1 MIRILYVLNGP
12 FRRGGT
18 EAVIL
23 NYYKYIDKSRFQIE
37 FAVHALEKDC
47 MDNTTHHQLLSS
59 GAALYYIT
67 PRSISIIQNRKDFE
81 YLFSN
86 VQYDIIH
93 SHMDS
98 IGSLVLSLARKSGIP
113 VRIAHSHST
122 NHQIT
127 IRSAK
132 KLLHFLFLE
141 YCRYTIRKN
150 ATNYIACSSSAAKWL
165 FGAKALSNV
174 LILPNAIEAELYAFS
189 SQLRKQVRKELTL
202 DEKLVIGHVG
212 SFSKHKN
219 HAFMLDIFQIVHS
232 QLPQSTLLFVGDG
245 PLMEQTKKLAVQK
258 GLDKSVIF
266 FGATA
271 RVPELMQAMDILL
284 LPSTFEGLG
293 MVSIEAQA
301 SGLKVISSTA
311 VPMESSII
319 SELNTFLP
327 LTGSAQTWS
336 NVILKEANNLSR
348 RITTKQ
354 IAAAGYD
361 IHETVHKLENF
372 YTTVFSHLS

>member
-18 EAVIL
+18 EAVVL

-47 MDNTTHHQLLSS
+47 MDNVIHQQLLSS

-67 PRSISIIQNRKDFE
+67 PRSIDIIQNRKDFE
-81 YLFSN
+81 FLFSN

-98 IGSLVLSLARKSGIP
+98 IGSLVLSIARKSGIP

-127 IRSAK
+127 ISSAK
-132 KLLHFLFLE
+132 KLLHYLYLE
-141 YCRYTIRKN
+141 LCRYTIRKN

-165 FGAKALSNV
+165 FGAKSLNNV
-174 LILPNAIEAELYAFS
+174 LILQNAIETELYAFS
-189 SQLRKQVRKELTL
+189 SQLRRQVREELSL
-202 DEKLVIGHVG
+202 GKRLVIGHVG
-212 SFSKHKN
+212 SFSRHKN
-219 HAFMLDIFQIVHS
+219 HAFMLDIFKIVHS
-232 QLPQSTLLFVGDG
+232 QFPLSTLLFVGDG
-245 PLMEQTKKLAVQK
+245 PLMDQTKKLAVQK
-258 GLDKSVIF
+258 GIDKSVIF

-311 VPMESSII
+311 VPVESSII
-319 SELNTFLP
+319 KELTTFLP
-327 LTGSAQTWS
+327 LTDSALTWS
-336 NVILKEANNLSR
+336 NVILKEVNNLSR
-348 RITTKQ
+348 KVTTKQ
-354 IAAAGYD
+354 IQAAGYD
-361 IHETVHKLENF
+361 IHDTVHKLENF
-372 YTTVFSHLS
+372 YTTVVYHHS